1 MIFLLMKNW
10 IHKLTLAVITVVV
23 LFPFLP
29 TQTISA
35 HDMHHDMSMEC
46 MSGEDCEREMQTRCL
61 EHCLEM
67 AQSVDQSVYTLVPSV
82 ELGVTRIETLS
93 NVYEQLFSFLPHNH
107 SPPIDP
113 RLNRITVQRE

>member
-1 MIFLLMKNW
+1 MIFLLMKKW
-10 IHKLTLAVITVVV
+10 IHKLSLAVITVVV

-35 HDMHHDMSMEC
+35 HDMSMEC
-46 MSGEDCEREMQTRCL
+46 MSGEDCEREMQKRCL

-82 ELGVTRIETLS
+82 ELGLPRTETLS
-93 NVYEQLFSFLPHNH
+93 SVYEQLFSFLPHNH

-113 RLNRITVQRE
+113 RLNWITVQRE